1 MKIKTYK
8 TVKQEV
14 EIEVD
19 DRIYGPDNVG
29 DGNAWIIANIILN
42 GCLSKMIDSLHGQEY
57 NDIVFV
63 CDKINEAFQKA
74 DRIQEIMK

>member
-19 DRIYGPDNVG
+19 DRIYGPDTSDARNT
-29 DGNAWIIANIILN
+29 WMIANIILN
-42 GCLSKMIDSLHGQEY
+42 GCLPKMVDSLYGQEY
-57 NDIVFV
+57 NDIIFV

-74 DRIQEIMK
+74 DKILEIMK

>member
-19 DRIYGPDNVG
+19 DRIYGEEEG
-29 DGNAWIIANIILN
+29 YTWFIANIILN
-42 GCLSKMIDSLHGQEY
+42 GKLETMVDSLYGQEY
-57 NDIVFV
+57 NDIKFTSEQ
-63 CDKINEAFQKA
+63 INEAFRKA
-74 DRIQEIMK
+74 DEIVEVMK

>member
-19 DRIYGPDNVG
+19 DRIYGADNVG
-29 DGNAWIIANIILN
+29 DGNAWMIANIILN
-42 GCLSKMIDSLHGQEY
+42 
-57 NDIVFV
+57 VV
-63 CDKINEAFQKA
+63 FQK
-74 DRIQEIMK
+74 

>member
-19 DRIYGPDNVG
+19 DRIYGADTSDARNT
-29 DGNAWIIANIILN
+29 WMIANIILN
-42 GCLSKMIDSLHGQEY
+42 GKLEIMVDSLYGQEY
-57 NDIVFV
+57 NDIKFMSEQ
-63 CDKINEAFQKA
+63 INEAFRKA
-74 DRIQEIMK
+74 DEIVKVLK

>member
-19 DRIYGPDNVG
+19 DRIYGEDE
-29 DGNAWIIANIILN
+29 GNAWFIANIILN
-42 GCLSKMIDSLHGQEY
+42 GKLEIMVDSLYGQEY
-57 NDIVFV
+57 DDIKFTSEQ
-63 CDKINEAFQKA
+63 INEAFQKA
-74 DRIQEIMK
+74 DEIVKVLK